1 MPAARGDRRGAVVLL
16 VDDEDDLR
24 RVMRD
29 LLEREGYTVQEA
41 RDGVQ
46 ALDQVDRDIVFS
58 LCQYGR
64 ADVWK
69 WGAGAGG
76 NLWRTTGDIADHW
89 QSMSA
94 IGFGQDELAPFAGPG
109 HWNDPDML
117 EVGNGHMTGAE
128 YRTHISLWAVL
139 AAPLIAGH
147 DVRSSSPETVAL
159 LTNREVIAIDQDP
172 LNMIIRVGLATSLL
186 SAGRDEEASRAV
198 DTLMELAPD
207 YPGAYGL
214 LALNVA
220 QVSLERALAF
230 AERFH
235 GLLMWHAASA
245 GLLAGLLRRK
255 GDTARAADLMA
266 EAGPP
271 EEYGNAVGH
280 ALYHLA
286 SGETDRA
293 FDFMDR
299 LVDQRHPFLMM
310 VLVGGPYAPALRASA
325 RWPSFARKIGQSH
338 G

>member
-1 MPAARGDRRGAVVLL
+1 
-16 VDDEDDLR
+16 
-24 RVMRD
+24 
-29 LLEREGYTVQEA
+29 
-41 RDGVQ
+41 
-46 ALDQVDRDIVFS
+46 
-58 LCQYGR
+58 
-64 ADVWK
+64 
-69 WGAGAGG
+69 
-76 NLWRTTGDIADHW
+76 
-89 QSMSA
+89 
-94 IGFGQDELAPFAGPG
+94 
-109 HWNDPDML
+109 
-117 EVGNGHMTGAE
+117 
-128 YRTHISLWAVL
+128 
-139 AAPLIAGH
+139 
-147 DVRSSSPETVAL
+147 
-159 LTNREVIAIDQDP
+159 
-172 LNMIIRVGLATSLL
+172 
-186 SAGRDEEASRAV
+186 
-198 DTLMELAPD
+198 MELAPD

-266 EAGPP
+266 EAGAP

-293 FDFMDR
+293 FDFMDL

-325 RWPSFARKIGQSH
+325 RWPAFARKIGLSH